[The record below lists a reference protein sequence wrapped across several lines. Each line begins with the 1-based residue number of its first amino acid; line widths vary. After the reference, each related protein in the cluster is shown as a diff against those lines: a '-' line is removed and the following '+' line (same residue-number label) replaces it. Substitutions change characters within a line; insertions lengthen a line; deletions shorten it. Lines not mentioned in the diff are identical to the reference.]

1 MARIDRPLVAG
12 VFQNETNAQQAMAD
26 LQHAGFTDDQ
36 IRYSVHKGGAGIL
49 ASLTGMGFGQE
60 EAEYYNSEFL
70 GGRTI
75 VTVKD
80 DARQQEAAAI
90 LQRNGGSDASRR
102 INQTSGASEEAQKI
116 QLKEERLQATKEQ
129 VQTGEVGLR
138 KEVVTEQ
145 KTMDVPV
152 THEEVYIERRAG
164 SGQPSDTPIGEGET
178 YRVPVSA
185 EQVNVTKQTVATGEV
200 AVGKRQVQETQQ
212 VSDTVRRE
220 EARLEREGHVN
231 VQGNDP
237 DAQGQ

>member
-1 MARIDRPLVAG
+1 MARTDRPLIAG

-49 ASLTGMGFGQE
+49 DSLLGLGFRQE

-70 GGRTI
+70 AGRTI

-90 LQRNGGSDASRR
+90 LQRNGASDASRR
-102 INQTSGASEEAQKI
+102 MSQTSGASEEAQKI

-145 KTMDVPV
+145 QTMDVPV
-152 THEEVYIERRAG
+152 THEEVYIERRPV
-164 SGQPSDTPIGEGET
+164 SGEVSDTPIGEGET
-178 YRVPVSA
+178 YRIPVSE
-185 EQVNVTKQTVATGEV
+185 EQVNVSKQTVQTGEV
-200 AVGKRQVQETQQ
+200 SIGKRQVQETQQ
-212 VSDTVRRE
+212 VSDTLRRE
-220 EARLEREGHVN
+220 EAHIEREGDVN